1 MLTHLCKYDGIF
13 FAYFILYYKKADP
26 FVIQELL
33 RMNFNS
39 VPPSA
44 IMRSYIPLILQ
55 RTTHYMNSP
64 KTGCPA
70 AAEDHSY
77 ADGCFT
83 GNYIVQYAADTDAV
97 CIKFVYDV
105 T

>member
-1 MLTHLCKYDGIF
+1 
-13 FAYFILYYKKADP
+13 
-26 FVIQELL
+26 
-33 RMNFNS
+33 
-39 VPPSA
+39 
-44 IMRSYIPLILQ
+44 
-55 RTTHYMNSP
+55 MNSP

-105 T
+105 K